1 MKLIVEGPKIVTL
14 LLEIPYKMKL
24 CPSAQVKLCYTRW
37 NFQGQKP
44 RLSWSPLETV
54 GNANSYFNW
63 PLELPHYIFSI
74 YTPKKFQVLTGFP
87 IVGTAWGDAP
97 PSILQFFSKNP
108 PSNLMPFHGAPPT
121 QLKNDATHPIERE
134 APFHEIIPRK
144 RTINNNLKSS

>member
-14 LLEIPYKMKL
+14 FLEIPYKMKL
-24 CPSAQVKLCYTRW
+24 CPSALVKLCYTPW

-87 IVGTAWGDAP
+87 IVGRAWGGCP
-97 PSILQFFSKNP
+97 PYPTIFLKTP
-108 PSNLMPFHGAPPT
+108 PSNLMPLHGAPPAP
-121 QLKNDATHPIERE
+121 LKNEATHPIEMWSTL
-134 APFHEIIPRK
+134 PW
-144 RTINNNLKSS
+144 NDS

>member
-14 LLEIPYKMKL
+14 FLEIPYKMKL
-24 CPSAQVKLCYTRW
+24 CPSAPVKLCYTPW

-87 IVGTAWGDAP
+87 IVGRAWGGCSPYPTMFLKTLPHQTWCSSMGRP
-97 PSILQFFSKNP
+97 PHHLNMK
-108 PSNLMPFHGAPPT
+108 PPT
-121 QLKNDATHPIERE
+121 PLKCE
-134 APFHEIIPRK
+134 APYHETIPRK
-144 RTINNNLKSS
+144 STINNNLKSG

>member
-14 LLEIPYKMKL
+14 FLEIPYKMKL
-24 CPSAQVKLCYTRW
+24 CPSAPVKLYYTPW

-87 IVGTAWGDAP
+87 IVGRAWGVGGGGGVP
-97 PSILQFFSKNP
+97 PILRFFQKKNTIKTDVP
-108 PSNLMPFHGAPPT
+108 PWGTPCPT
-121 QLKNDATHPIERE
+121 QKWSHPPPIEMWSTL
-134 APFHEIIPRK
+134 PW
-144 RTINNNLKSS
+144 NDSLKKHNK